1 MLTAIYRNK
10 TRLARH
16 RYGASSRS
24 YEAFTAK
31 EKGDAVRYKRTQE
44 DEIVS
49 TVFGV
54 LQYLPDMERT
64 ELLVKWLLPKLEL
77 SDDYDMS
84 EITFWPS
91 LPGVGVDAFKV
102 EPDIV
107 IEFKQLSGT
116 RDPTVVM
123 VEAKW
128 LSPQSG
134 EDQLTKQW
142 RAAKKESDNVKHV
155 FLVRTNES
163 QEVSAHVVVDTWRQ
177 LAGRIRQALLSNPKP
192 EGHHLQL
199 FHELLRFFH
208 QLGISTFEGFDGTDF
223 NSDSVREP
231 LNFWHRDFAF
241 LGFIDSSF
249 EPLVFWNEEK
259 IK

>member
-10 TRLARH
+10 TKLASH
-16 RYGASSRS
+16 RYDASTRG

-31 EKGDAVRYKRTQE
+31 EKGDATRYKRTQE

-54 LQYLPDMERT
+54 LQYLPEVERT
-64 ELLVKWLLPKLEL
+64 ELLVKWLLPNVGL

-84 EITFWPS
+84 EMTFWPS
-91 LPGVGVDAFKV
+91 LPGDGIDVFRV
-102 EPDIV
+102 EPDIK
-107 IEFKQLSGT
+107 IEFKQRSGK
-116 RDPTVVM
+116 RDPTVVI

-128 LSPQSG
+128 LSPPSG
-134 EDQLTKQW
+134 EDQLDKQW
-142 RAAKKESDNVKHV
+142 AAAKAEWGNVTHV
-155 FLVRTNES
+155 FLVRS
-163 QEVSAHVVVDTWRQ
+163 APPEVSAHVVVDTWRQ
-177 LAGRIRQALLSNPKP
+177 LAGRIRQALISQRAP
-192 EGHHLQL
+192 EKHHLQL